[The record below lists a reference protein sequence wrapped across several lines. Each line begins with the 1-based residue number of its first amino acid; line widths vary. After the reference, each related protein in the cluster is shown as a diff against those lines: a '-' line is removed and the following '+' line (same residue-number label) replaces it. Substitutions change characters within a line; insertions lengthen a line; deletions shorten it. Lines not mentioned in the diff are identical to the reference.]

1 MFGDDGTIMLKRVAA
16 LLAVVGFAFGLT
28 ACNTVAG
35 AGKDIKAAGQGIE
48 NAADKSKPK

>member
-1 MFGDDGTIMLKRVAA
+1 MFGYGRNVMLKRVAA

>member
-1 MFGDDGTIMLKRVAA
+1 MLKKLAA
-16 LLAVVGFAFGLT
+16 LAALAGFAVTLT

-35 AGKDIKAAGQGIE
+35 AGQDVKATGQAIE